1 MDSRLQNLVVKRGKE
16 WMELTGSKFTVLVKQ
31 IAKVKDHSSWKVR
44 QALVEWG
51 ARLIEHCSR

>member
-1 MDSRLQNLVVKRGKE
+1 
-16 WMELTGSKFTVLVKQ
+16 MELTGSKFTVLVKQ
-31 IAKVKDHSSWKVR
+31 IAKVKNHSSWKVR